1 MDTGTVA
8 LVLIAVILLMI
19 LGVIGY
25 VIMIYNGLV
34 GLKHN
39 IDKAWS
45 NIDVLLKQRFDELP
59 KLVKVC
65 EGYMDHERETLEAVV
80 KARSQLNQAAGDDA
94 RLEAQ
99 NQISQ
104 ALRSLFAVVE
114 RYPDLKADTA
124 FRQLQAR
131 VTQIEDQIADRREF
145 YNDAVNIFNIRIEQ
159 FPDVF
164 VANVFN
170 FTSRTLWQI
179 NPEHRNDVEISFGK
193 R

>member
-80 KARSQLNQAAGDDA
+80 KARSQLNQAAGDEA

-170 FTSRTLWQI
+170 FTSRNLWQI

>member
-8 LVLIAVILLMI
+8 LVLLAVILLLI
-19 LGVIGY
+19 LGVIIY
-25 VIMIYNGLV
+25 VVMIYNGLV

-80 KARSQLNQAAGDDA
+80 KARSQLNQATGEEAQMQ
-94 RLEAQ
+94 AQ

-124 FRQLQAR
+124 FRQLQGR

-145 YNDAVNIFNIRIEQ
+145 FNDAVNIFNIRIEQ
-159 FPDVF
+159 VPDVF
-164 VANVFN
+164 VANAFN
-170 FTSRTLWQI
+170 FQSRTLWQI
-179 NPEHRNDVEISFGK
+179 DPEHRADVEISFGK
-193 R
+193 D